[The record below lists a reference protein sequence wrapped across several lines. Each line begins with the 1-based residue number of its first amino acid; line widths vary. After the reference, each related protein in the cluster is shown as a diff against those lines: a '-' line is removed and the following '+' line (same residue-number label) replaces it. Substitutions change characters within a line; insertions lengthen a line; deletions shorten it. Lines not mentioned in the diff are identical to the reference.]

1 MQSAARP
8 SRGAPATGPA
18 SDTRN
23 TYGTEREKESDKKC
37 GKEAEDPFGKKLKQ
51 SPDFFPGNENG
62 RASLEEI
69 AVPLHRLRRVSTS
82 VGSQSPSGPSLP
94 TRLVPFRATSQKL
107 QTFSLQMSRCRNAAD
122 ISIANVEVFETL
134 QTFYCKSCGVGIVA
148 ESEVSET
155 LAVIVITYAMVSE
168 SLQTFLFFLLQT
180 SRCRMLQTFYHRRR
194 GVRDATD
201 IPF

>member
-69 AVPLHRLRRVSTS
+69 AVLLHRLRRVSTS

-94 TRLVPFRATSQKL
+94 TRPGPLSDDFPKAADVFITDVEVPE
-107 QTFSLQMSRCRNAAD
+107 RCRHFYYKCRVVRNAAD
-122 ISIANVEVFETL
+122 VAL
-134 QTFYCKSCGVGIVA
+134 QIPRCRNRCRIGGVRNASRHCHNICHGVGIA
-148 ESEVSET
+148 
-155 LAVIVITYAMVSE
+155 ADIPI
-168 SLQTFLFFLLQT
+168 FLQT

>member
-23 TYGTEREKESDKKC
+23 TYGTEREKESDEKC

-69 AVPLHRLRRVSTS
+69 AVLLHRLRRVSTS
-82 VGSQSPSGPSLP
+82 FGSQPPDAAGPLSGDFPKAADVFI
-94 TRLVPFRATSQKL
+94 TDVEVPE
-107 QTFSLQMSRCRNAAD
+107 RCRHFYCKCGGVRNAAD
-122 ISIANVEVFETL
+122 V
-134 QTFYCKSCGVGIVA
+134 
-148 ESEVSET
+148 
-155 LAVIVITYAMVSE
+155 
-168 SLQTFLFFLLQT
+168 LLQILWCRN
-180 SRCRMLQTFYHRRR
+180 RCRIGVMKREQTLS
-194 GVRDATD
+194 
-201 IPF
+201 

>member
-23 TYGTEREKESDKKC
+23 TYGTKREKESDKKC

-69 AVPLHRLRRVSTS
+69 AVLLHRLRQVSTF
-82 VGSQSPSGPSLP
+82 VGSQPPSGLYLLRVPASRRGWSPFGRLP
-94 TRLVPFRATSQKL
+94 KSCRRFHY
-107 QTFSLQMSRCRNAAD
+107 RCRGAG
-122 ISIANVEVFETL
+122 TL
-134 QTFYCKSCGVGIVA
+134 QTFLLQMWRCSKRCRRFIANPV
-148 ESEVSET
+148 
-155 LAVIVITYAMVSE
+155 VSE
-168 SLQTFLFFLLQT
+168 SLQNRCQKREQT
-180 SRCRMLQTFYHRRR
+180 LS
-194 GVRDATD
+194 
-201 IPF
+201 